1 MNGHAQPM
9 TDGTKPAAVVFTKAV
24 EDLARDHPNDTWAS
38 IPKDADLKKGWRH
51 VTYQELAHAV
61 NGVARWA
68 EEHIGAGDGNG
79 VVAYMGQVDDNVPHC
94 LEQS

>member
-1 MNGHAQPM
+1 M

-79 VVAYMGQVDDNVPHC
+79 VVAYMG
-94 LEQS
+94 